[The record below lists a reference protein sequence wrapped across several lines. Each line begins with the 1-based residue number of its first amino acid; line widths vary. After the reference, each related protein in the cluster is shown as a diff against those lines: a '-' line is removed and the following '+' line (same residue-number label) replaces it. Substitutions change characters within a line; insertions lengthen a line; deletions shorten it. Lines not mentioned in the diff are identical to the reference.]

1 MSEHN
6 LILEFYKPTY
16 NLDFDYDGDG
26 GLDLH
31 FTNIKGEF
39 FMTMNDSYNSVYIED
54 EDCEFSKGEMFA
66 TVDLGDLVERI
77 INGEF
82 RQTNGKAVSDWGK
95 RFIGDGEEQIEFN
108 GKNYADGSLFWDD
121 FFKEMSKDEIKD
133 FMTFCEDYLDLPN
146 IEVDTVSNKYDFENG
161 KVELKSNGKWSITV
175 NDDYTIILVD
185 KFTCNSTDA
194 CDAYDVASSE
204 SDEDDY
210 YESKKSTR
218 KSLKESSKILAKN
231 KKGKVVGYIEPQK
244 DGSFGYAFGSPSQKE
259 VIMFYVDTL
268 EQAKDR
274 IAEHSYDD
282 VIFESK
288 KSVKRSLKEEKVTDS
303 LFQNIVFSMIKKFK
317 LKKEYDV
324 ERPSWSV
331 FNFRHKNKDAQF
343 AITFDER
350 GHGDFLYGEVLAFGD
365 EKDDIFKYKTDEV
378 KVDSYN
384 IEKECSNIIADCL
397 AFIDV
402 NKKITIFESEKSTKK
417 SLKEN
422 ELFSSNTPYE
432 IKVNGKKIK
441 SHSDYEVVYDRVE
454 NDEYILGIKIK
465 GVGNVQLRFSSKN
478 EAKELGWIINESKK
492 SARKNLKEGISA
504 FNKAIAKK
512 YNETEPNSVG
522 QYYLDW
528 RFDLQDEKDNIEA
541 IADRCGVTVE
551 FQSDEGYFEVFEE
564 SKKSARKSLKEYL
577 VKGLDVDFVVDH
589 LLSLEDP
596 NNFDLINELDDL
608 WKLYKKSWSKFNK
621 SLSDFWKV
629 MKDIEKLD
637 SFDDNCKEIIDAWY
651 DDIEKIFYSDDN
663 LENLKLNFGFE
674 GNDVF

>member
-82 RQTNGKAVSDWGK
+82 RQTNGKAINDWSK
-95 RFIGDGEEQIEFN
+95 RFIGDDEEQIEFN

-121 FFKEMSKDEIKD
+121 FFKEMPKDEIKD

-146 IEVDTVSNKYDFENG
+146 IEVDTVSDKYDFENG

-185 KFTCNSTDA
+185 KFTCNSIDA
-194 CDAYDVASSE
+194 CNAYDVASSE

-210 YESKKSTR
+210 YE
-218 KSLKESSKILAKN
+218 L
-231 KKGKVVGYIEPQK
+231 
-244 DGSFGYAFGSPSQKE
+244 
-259 VIMFYVDTL
+259 
-268 EQAKDR
+268 
-274 IAEHSYDD
+274 
-282 VIFESK
+282 K
-288 KSVKRSLKEEKVTDS
+288 KSVR
-303 LFQNIVFSMIKKFK
+303 
-317 LKKEYDV
+317 
-324 ERPSWSV
+324 
-331 FNFRHKNKDAQF
+331 
-343 AITFDER
+343 
-350 GHGDFLYGEVLAFGD
+350 
-365 EKDDIFKYKTDEV
+365 
-378 KVDSYN
+378 
-384 IEKECSNIIADCL
+384 
-397 AFIDV
+397 
-402 NKKITIFESEKSTKK
+402 K

-465 GVGNVQLRFSSKN
+465 GVGNAQLRFSSKN

-492 SARKNLKEGISA
+492 SARKSLKEGI
-504 FNKAIAKK
+504 NDELIAISSDG
-512 YNETEPNSVG
+512 ETTLYLSDERQANHGKDPHYEFKLGENRYFTRYIRCDDNHCENVV
-522 QYYLDW
+522 LDW
-528 RFDLQDEKDNIEA
+528 IKEFDLDISKSEISKI
-541 IADRCGVTVE
+541 IKLH
-551 FQSDEGYFEVFEE
+551 E
-564 SKKSARKSLKEYL
+564 SKKSVRNSLKEYL

-589 LLSLEDP
+589 LLSLEDLD
-596 NNFDLINELDDL
+596 NIDLINKLGDL
-608 WKLYKKSWSKFNK
+608 WEVYKKSWSKFNK

-629 MKDIEKLD
+629 MKNIEKLD
-637 SFDDNCKEIIDAWY
+637 SFDDTCKEIIDAWY

-663 LENLKLNFGFE
+663 LENLKLTYGFE
-674 GNDVF
+674 GNDIF

>member
-16 NLDFDYDGDG
+16 NLDFNYDGDG

-82 RQTNGKAVSDWGK
+82 RQTDGKAINDWSK

-146 IEVDTVSNKYDFENG
+146 IEVDTVSDKYDFENG
-161 KVELKSNGKWSITV
+161 EVELKSNGKWGITV
-175 NDDYTIILVD
+175 NDDYTIISVD

-194 CDAYDVASSE
+194 CNAYDVASSE

-210 YESKKSTR
+210 YESKKSAR

-282 VIFESK
+282 VIF
-288 KSVKRSLKEEKVTDS
+288 
-303 LFQNIVFSMIKKFK
+303 
-317 LKKEYDV
+317 
-324 ERPSWSV
+324 
-331 FNFRHKNKDAQF
+331 
-343 AITFDER
+343 
-350 GHGDFLYGEVLAFGD
+350 
-365 EKDDIFKYKTDEV
+365 
-378 KVDSYN
+378 
-384 IEKECSNIIADCL
+384 
-397 AFIDV
+397 
-402 NKKITIFESEKSTKK
+402 
-417 SLKEN
+417 
-422 ELFSSNTPYE
+422 
-432 IKVNGKKIK
+432 
-441 SHSDYEVVYDRVE
+441 
-454 NDEYILGIKIK
+454 
-465 GVGNVQLRFSSKN
+465 
-478 EAKELGWIINESKK
+478 ESKK

-564 SKKSARKSLKEYL
+564 SKKSVRKSLKKYL

-589 LLSLEDP
+589 LLSLEDLD
-596 NNFDLINELDDL
+596 NFDLINELGDL
-608 WKLYKKSWSKFNK
+608 WEVYNKSWSKFNK

-629 MKDIEKLD
+629 MKNIEKLD
-637 SFDDNCKEIIDAWY
+637 SFDDTCKEIIDAWY

-663 LENLKLNFGFE
+663 LENLKLNYGFK

>member
-82 RQTNGKAVSDWGK
+82 RQTNGKAINDWSK

-108 GKNYADGSLFWDD
+108 GKNYADGSLFWND
-121 FFKEMSKDEIKD
+121 FFKEMPKDEIKD

-146 IEVDTVSNKYDFENG
+146 IEVDTVSDKYDFENG
-161 KVELKSNGKWSITV
+161 KVELKSNGKWGITV
-175 NDDYTIILVD
+175 NDDYTIISVD

-210 YESKKSTR
+210 YESKKS
-218 KSLKESSKILAKN
+218 
-231 KKGKVVGYIEPQK
+231 
-244 DGSFGYAFGSPSQKE
+244 
-259 VIMFYVDTL
+259 
-268 EQAKDR
+268 
-274 IAEHSYDD
+274 
-282 VIFESK
+282 
-288 KSVKRSLKEEKVTDS
+288 VKRSLKEE
-303 LFQNIVFSMIKKFK
+303 
-317 LKKEYDV
+317 
-324 ERPSWSV
+324 
-331 FNFRHKNKDAQF
+331 
-343 AITFDER
+343 
-350 GHGDFLYGEVLAFGD
+350 
-365 EKDDIFKYKTDEV
+365 
-378 KVDSYN
+378 
-384 IEKECSNIIADCL
+384 
-397 AFIDV
+397 
-402 NKKITIFESEKSTKK
+402 
-417 SLKEN
+417 
-422 ELFSSNTPYE
+422 
-432 IKVNGKKIK
+432 
-441 SHSDYEVVYDRVE
+441 
-454 NDEYILGIKIK
+454 
-465 GVGNVQLRFSSKN
+465 
-478 EAKELGWIINESKK
+478 
-492 SARKNLKEGISA
+492 ISA
-504 FNKAIAKK
+504 FNKAIEKK
-512 YNETEPNSVG
+512 YNDTEPNGEG

-528 RFDLQDEKDNIEA
+528 RFDLHDEKDNIEA

-564 SKKSARKSLKEYL
+564 SKKSAKKSLKKYL

-589 LLSLEDP
+589 LLSLEDLD
-596 NNFDLINELDDL
+596 NIDLLNKLRDL
-608 WKLYKKSWSKFNK
+608 WEVYKKSWSKFNK

-629 MKDIEKLD
+629 MKNIEKLD
-637 SFDDNCKEIIDAWY
+637 SFDDTCKEIIDAWY

-663 LENLKLNFGFE
+663 PENLKLNYGFE
-674 GNDVF
+674 GNDIF

>member
-161 KVELKSNGKWSITV
+161 KVELKSNGKWGITV
-175 NDDYTIILVD
+175 NDDYIIISVD

-194 CDAYDVASSE
+194 CDAYYVASSE

-210 YESKKSTR
+210 YESKKSVH

-282 VIFESK
+282 VIF
-288 KSVKRSLKEEKVTDS
+288 
-303 LFQNIVFSMIKKFK
+303 
-317 LKKEYDV
+317 
-324 ERPSWSV
+324 
-331 FNFRHKNKDAQF
+331 
-343 AITFDER
+343 
-350 GHGDFLYGEVLAFGD
+350 
-365 EKDDIFKYKTDEV
+365 
-378 KVDSYN
+378 
-384 IEKECSNIIADCL
+384 
-397 AFIDV
+397 
-402 NKKITIFESEKSTKK
+402 
-417 SLKEN
+417 
-422 ELFSSNTPYE
+422 
-432 IKVNGKKIK
+432 
-441 SHSDYEVVYDRVE
+441 
-454 NDEYILGIKIK
+454 
-465 GVGNVQLRFSSKN
+465 
-478 EAKELGWIINESKK
+478 ESKK

-564 SKKSARKSLKEYL
+564 SKKSARKSLKEKVTV
-577 VKGLDVDFVVDH
+577 VKSLKIIERA
-589 LLSLEDP
+589 LL
-596 NNFDLINELDDL
+596 DLIHDDTIQEEFNMAFEDNGIYDSVDDMFEVSVHNVL
-608 WKLYKKSWSKFNK
+608 NKL
-621 SLSDFWKV
+621 L
-629 MKDIEKLD
+629 
-637 SFDDNCKEIIDAWY
+637 KEHTITVLP
-651 DDIEKIFYSDDN
+651 F
-663 LENLKLNFGFE
+663 
-674 GNDVF
+674 

>member
-39 FMTMNDSYNSVYIED
+39 FMTMNDGYNSVYIED

-77 INGEF
+77 IDGEF
-82 RQTNGKAVSDWGK
+82 RQTNGKAFSDWGK
-95 RFIGDGEEQIEFN
+95 RFIGDGEGQIEFN

-146 IEVDTVSNKYDFENG
+146 IEVDTVSDKYDFENG
-161 KVELKSNGKWSITV
+161 EVELKSNGKWGITV
-175 NDDYTIILVD
+175 NDDYTIISVD

-210 YESKKSTR
+210 YESKKSVH

-282 VIFESK
+282 VIFESKKSARKNLKEGISAFNKAIAKKYNETEPNSVGQYYLDWRFDLHDEKDNIEAIADRCGVAVEFQSDEGYFEVFEESK

-397 AFIDV
+397 AFIDA

-417 SLKEN
+417 SLKE
-422 ELFSSNTPYE
+422 
-432 IKVNGKKIK
+432 K
-441 SHSDYEVVYDRVE
+441 
-454 NDEYILGIKIK
+454 
-465 GVGNVQLRFSSKN
+465 
-478 EAKELGWIINESKK
+478 
-492 SARKNLKEGISA
+492 
-504 FNKAIAKK
+504 
-512 YNETEPNSVG
+512 
-522 QYYLDW
+522 
-528 RFDLQDEKDNIEA
+528 
-541 IADRCGVTVE
+541 VTV
-551 FQSDEGYFEVFEE
+551 
-564 SKKSARKSLKEYL
+564 AKSLKIIERA
-577 VKGLDVDFVVDH
+577 
-589 LLSLEDP
+589 LL
-596 NNFDLINELDDL
+596 DLIHDDTIQEEFNMAFEDNGIYDSVDDMFEVSVHNVL
-608 WKLYKKSWSKFNK
+608 NKL
-621 SLSDFWKV
+621 L
-629 MKDIEKLD
+629 
-637 SFDDNCKEIIDAWY
+637 KEHTITVLP
-651 DDIEKIFYSDDN
+651 F
-663 LENLKLNFGFE
+663 
-674 GNDVF
+674 

>member
-121 FFKEMSKDEIKD
+121 FFKEMPKDEIKD

-161 KVELKSNGKWSITV
+161 EVELKSNGKWGITV
-175 NDDYTIILVD
+175 NDDYTIISVD

-204 SDEDDY
+204 LDGDDY
-210 YESKKSTR
+210 YESKKSAR
-218 KSLKESSKILAKN
+218 KSLKE
-231 KKGKVVGYIEPQK
+231 
-244 DGSFGYAFGSPSQKE
+244 
-259 VIMFYVDTL
+259 
-268 EQAKDR
+268 
-274 IAEHSYDD
+274 
-282 VIFESK
+282 
-288 KSVKRSLKEEKVTDS
+288 EKATDS
-303 LFQNIVFSMIKKFK
+303 LFEDVVFSMIKKFK

-324 ERPSWSV
+324 ERPSWTV

-350 GHGDFLYGEVLAFGD
+350 GYGDFLYGEVLAFGD

-378 KVDSYN
+378 KINSYD
-384 IEKECSNIIADCL
+384 IEKECSNIINDCL
-397 AFIDV
+397 IFINT
-402 NKKITIFESEKSTKK
+402 NKKITIFESKKSVKR
-417 SLKEN
+417 SLKEG
-422 ELFSSNTPYE
+422 F
-432 IKVNGKKIK
+432 
-441 SHSDYEVVYDRVE
+441 
-454 NDEYILGIKIK
+454 NDELIATSYDGETTLYLSDERQANHGKDPHYEFKLGENGYFTRYIRCDDNRCENVVLDWIKEFDLDISKSEISKIIK
-465 GVGNVQLRFSSKN
+465 LH
-478 EAKELGWIINESKK
+478 ESKK
-492 SARKNLKEGISA
+492 SARKNSLKEEAMTTKLFRFVQDLYDLHYITEEQL
-504 FNKAIAKK
+504 NK
-512 YNETEPNSVG
+512 
-522 QYYLDW
+522 
-528 RFDLQDEKDNIEA
+528 
-541 IADRCGVTVE
+541 
-551 FQSDEGYFEVFEE
+551 FQTHDF
-564 SKKSARKSLKEYL
+564 SKKEIKVLEHNYEIYKTSNEFDEINNAIKLTVNMINSFTESLKEYL

-589 LLSLEDP
+589 LLSLEDLD
-596 NNFDLINELDDL
+596 NIDLINKLGDL
-608 WKLYKKSWSKFNK
+608 WEVYKKSWSKFNK

-629 MKDIEKLD
+629 MKNIEKLD
-637 SFDDNCKEIIDAWY
+637 SFDDTCKEIIDAWY
-651 DDIEKIFYSDDN
+651 DDIEKIFYSNDN
-663 LENLKLNFGFE
+663 LENLKLIYGFE
-674 GNDVF
+674 GNDIF

>member
-16 NLDFDYDGDG
+16 NLGFNYDGNG

-82 RQTNGKAVSDWGK
+82 RQTNGKAISDWGK

-121 FFKEMSKDEIKD
+121 FFKEMPKDEIKD

-161 KVELKSNGKWSITV
+161 KVELKSNGKWAITV

-210 YESKKSTR
+210 YESKKS
-218 KSLKESSKILAKN
+218 
-231 KKGKVVGYIEPQK
+231 
-244 DGSFGYAFGSPSQKE
+244 
-259 VIMFYVDTL
+259 
-268 EQAKDR
+268 
-274 IAEHSYDD
+274 
-282 VIFESK
+282 
-288 KSVKRSLKEEKVTDS
+288 VKRSLKK
-303 LFQNIVFSMIKKFK
+303 
-317 LKKEYDV
+317 
-324 ERPSWSV
+324 
-331 FNFRHKNKDAQF
+331 
-343 AITFDER
+343 
-350 GHGDFLYGEVLAFGD
+350 
-365 EKDDIFKYKTDEV
+365 
-378 KVDSYN
+378 
-384 IEKECSNIIADCL
+384 
-397 AFIDV
+397 
-402 NKKITIFESEKSTKK
+402 
-417 SLKEN
+417 
-422 ELFSSNTPYE
+422 
-432 IKVNGKKIK
+432 
-441 SHSDYEVVYDRVE
+441 
-454 NDEYILGIKIK
+454 
-465 GVGNVQLRFSSKN
+465 
-478 EAKELGWIINESKK
+478 
-492 SARKNLKEGISA
+492 
-504 FNKAIAKK
+504 
-512 YNETEPNSVG
+512 
-522 QYYLDW
+522 
-528 RFDLQDEKDNIEA
+528 
-541 IADRCGVTVE
+541 
-551 FQSDEGYFEVFEE
+551 
-564 SKKSARKSLKEYL
+564 YL

-596 NNFDLINELDDL
+596 DNFDLINKLSDL
-608 WKLYKKSWSKFNK
+608 WEVYNKSWSKFNK

-629 MKDIEKLD
+629 MKNIEKLD
-637 SFDDNCKEIIDAWY
+637 SFDDTCKEIIDAWY

-663 LENLKLNFGFE
+663 LENLKLNYGFE

>member
-16 NLDFDYDGDG
+16 NLDFDYDDDG

-39 FMTMNDSYNSVYIED
+39 FMTMNDGYNSVYIED

-82 RQTNGKAVSDWGK
+82 RQTNGKAINDWSK
-95 RFIGDGEEQIEFN
+95 RFIGDGEEQIEFD

-121 FFKEMSKDEIKD
+121 FFKKMPKDEIKD

-146 IEVDTVSNKYDFENG
+146 IEVDTVSDKYDFENG
-161 KVELKSNGKWSITV
+161 EVELKSNGKWGITV
-175 NDDYTIILVD
+175 NDDYTIISVN

-218 KSLKESSKILAKN
+218 KSLKEGINDDIENYIDDLKTYSKKDVPSYSKSYYFWSYYEFNISDNEWTKVSLSGRDYTKSLKDANNFAK
-231 KKGKVVGYIEPQK
+231 
-244 DGSFGYAFGSPSQKE
+244 S
-259 VIMFYVDTL
+259 
-268 EQAKDR
+268 
-274 IAEHSYDD
+274 DD
-282 VIFESK
+282 VVKAYLVFKNPNNPNENFKVIIKENDFYESK
-288 KSVKRSLKEEKVTDS
+288 KSAR
-303 LFQNIVFSMIKKFK
+303 
-317 LKKEYDV
+317 
-324 ERPSWSV
+324 
-331 FNFRHKNKDAQF
+331 
-343 AITFDER
+343 
-350 GHGDFLYGEVLAFGD
+350 
-365 EKDDIFKYKTDEV
+365 
-378 KVDSYN
+378 
-384 IEKECSNIIADCL
+384 
-397 AFIDV
+397 
-402 NKKITIFESEKSTKK
+402 K

-432 IKVNGKKIK
+432 IKINGKKIK

-465 GVGNVQLRFSSKN
+465 GVGNAQLRFSSKN

-492 SARKNLKEGISA
+492 SARKSIKESKVDFQSVIDRVLPKEYA
-504 FNKAIAKK
+504 KNKNAYRYALSCVTSL
-512 YNETEPNSVG
+512 YNEDEYDSDSAKVYFLNCYIS
-522 QYYLDW
+522 
-528 RFDLQDEKDNIEA
+528 DLFPSWVDELGEEEIDAFANALYDGTMKW
-541 IADRCGVTVE
+541 
-551 FQSDEGYFEVFEE
+551 SDIDSSWFE
-564 SKKSARKSLKEYL
+564 SKKSAKKSLKKYL

-589 LLSLEDP
+589 LLSLEDLD
-596 NNFDLINELDDL
+596 NFDLINKLSDL
-608 WKLYKKSWSKFNK
+608 WEVYKKSWNKFNK
-621 SLSDFWKV
+621 SLSNFWEV

-637 SFDDNCKEIIDAWY
+637 SFDKTCKEIIDAWC

-663 LENLKLNFGFE
+663 LENLKLNYGFE
-674 GNDVF
+674 GNDIF

>member
-194 CDAYDVASSE
+194 CDAYYVASSE

-282 VIFESK
+282 VIF
-288 KSVKRSLKEEKVTDS
+288 
-303 LFQNIVFSMIKKFK
+303 
-317 LKKEYDV
+317 
-324 ERPSWSV
+324 
-331 FNFRHKNKDAQF
+331 
-343 AITFDER
+343 
-350 GHGDFLYGEVLAFGD
+350 
-365 EKDDIFKYKTDEV
+365 
-378 KVDSYN
+378 
-384 IEKECSNIIADCL
+384 
-397 AFIDV
+397 
-402 NKKITIFESEKSTKK
+402 
-417 SLKEN
+417 
-422 ELFSSNTPYE
+422 
-432 IKVNGKKIK
+432 
-441 SHSDYEVVYDRVE
+441 
-454 NDEYILGIKIK
+454 
-465 GVGNVQLRFSSKN
+465 
-478 EAKELGWIINESKK
+478 ESKK

-674 GNDVF
+674 GNDVFESLEEDI

>member
-16 NLDFDYDGDG
+16 NLDFGYDGDG

-82 RQTNGKAVSDWGK
+82 RQTNGKAFSDWGK

-146 IEVDTVSNKYDFENG
+146 IEVDTVSDKYDFENG
-161 KVELKSNGKWSITV
+161 KVELKSNGKWGITV
-175 NDDYTIILVD
+175 NDDYTIISVD

-204 SDEDDY
+204 SDGDDY
-210 YESKKSTR
+210 Y
-218 KSLKESSKILAKN
+218 
-231 KKGKVVGYIEPQK
+231 
-244 DGSFGYAFGSPSQKE
+244 
-259 VIMFYVDTL
+259 
-268 EQAKDR
+268 
-274 IAEHSYDD
+274 
-282 VIFESK
+282 ESK

-331 FNFRHKNKDAQF
+331 FNFRHKNKDTQF

-384 IEKECSNIIADCL
+384 IEKECSNIIANCL
-397 AFIDV
+397 AFIDA
-402 NKKITIFESEKSTKK
+402 NKKITIFESEKS
-417 SLKEN
+417 
-422 ELFSSNTPYE
+422 
-432 IKVNGKKIK
+432 
-441 SHSDYEVVYDRVE
+441 
-454 NDEYILGIKIK
+454 
-465 GVGNVQLRFSSKN
+465 
-478 EAKELGWIINESKK
+478 AK
-492 SARKNLKEGISA
+492 
-504 FNKAIAKK
+504 
-512 YNETEPNSVG
+512 
-522 QYYLDW
+522 
-528 RFDLQDEKDNIEA
+528 
-541 IADRCGVTVE
+541 
-551 FQSDEGYFEVFEE
+551 
-564 SKKSARKSLKEYL
+564 KSLKEYL

-589 LLSLEDP
+589 LFSLEDP
-596 NNFDLINELDDL
+596 NNFDLINELSDL
-608 WKLYKKSWSKFNK
+608 WELYKKSWNKFNK

-629 MKDIEKLD
+629 MKNIEKLD
-637 SFDDNCKEIIDAWY
+637 SFDKTCKEIIDAWY

-663 LENLKLNFGFE
+663 LENLKLNYGFE
-674 GNDVF
+674 GNDIF